1 LRAEFAQCWIFQLG
15 GIAQK
20 KRWVIDSRVSPPALF
35 IIYMVFLQY
44 FDVDTSTVE
53 IIAASFFFLPN
64 EVALLMPDLLFFPLF
79 WIENA

>member
-1 LRAEFAQCWIFQLG
+1 MLDLPVG

-35 IIYMVFLQY
+35 IMYMVFLQY

-53 IIAASFFFLPN
+53 IIAASIFFLSN
-64 EVALLMPDLLFFPLF
+64 EVALLMPDFFFFFFLLF
-79 WIENA
+79 WVENV